1 MNKYVRCL
9 WIVDTLNNYGKC
21 TLKELNDRWINST
34 LNDEG
39 EEILPRTFFRD
50 KEFIYGPTLSLE
62 KDGLRIFNI
71 KVNGESLCAFPI
83 IVFIPQP
90 F

>member
-39 EEILPRTFFRD
+39 EEILPRTFFRNSL
-50 KEFIYGPTLSLE
+50 EIRSSWTLSTTNVLGNMSWWMQT
-62 KDGLRIFNI
+62 KSKVLRW
-71 KVNGESLCAFPI
+71 
-83 IVFIPQP
+83 
-90 F
+90 

>member
-50 KEFIYGPTLSLE
+50 KEFIGDMF
-62 KDGLRIFNI
+62 K
-71 KVNGESLCAFPI
+71 
-83 IVFIPQP
+83 
-90 F
+90 